1 MLLPKKTMKAILE
14 TTVDGTMKL
23 TSLPKLS
30 VPSFISF
37 TGFSK
42 AQQLTQ
48 VSQTQI
54 AKDHVNL

>member
-1 MLLPKKTMKAILE
+1 MKAILE

-23 TSLPKLS
+23 TSLPRLS

-54 AKDHVNL
+54 AKNHVNL